1 MTTPK
6 TKTRRA
12 TREKPADQHIGPAPA
27 KPEVV
32 RLRELLA
39 IAETDV
45 RNTRSLLQTARS
57 EIAIVRRELAEA
69 REQAER
75 PWWRRIF
82 DWMAP

>member
-1 MTTPK
+1 MTTAK

-12 TREKPADQHIGPAPA
+12 TREKSAKPDASPSLADQII
-27 KPEVV
+27 
-32 RLRELLA
+32 RDQQDQLRA
-39 IAETDV
+39 YETDQ
-45 RNTRSLLQTARS
+45 RNTRSLLQSARS
-57 EIAIVRRELAEA
+57 EIAILRRDLAEA